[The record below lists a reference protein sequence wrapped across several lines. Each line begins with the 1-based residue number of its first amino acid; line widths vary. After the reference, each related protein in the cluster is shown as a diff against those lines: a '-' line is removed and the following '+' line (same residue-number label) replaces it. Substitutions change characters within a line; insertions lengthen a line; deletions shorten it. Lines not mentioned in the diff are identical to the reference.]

1 MKISETDLSQV
12 FIIENY
18 FAKDIRGS
26 FIKLFNQDEFKKY
39 GLETD
44 FKETYYSIS
53 NRNVIRGLH
62 FQTPPYDHNK
72 IVHVINGSVLDV
84 VVDLRKKSKT
94 YGNYYT
100 FELNSSNKYSLYIPK
115 GFAHGFKSL
124 EDNTM
129 MLYEVSTVF
138 NAQAEGGIRWDSIGY
153 TWSVDNPILSD
164 RDKSFVSLQN
174 FISPF

>member
-1 MKISETDLSQV
+1 LKILETDLSQV

-26 FIKLFNQDEFKKY
+26 FIKLFNQDEFK
-39 GLETD
+39 
-44 FKETYYSIS
+44 
-53 NRNVIRGLH
+53 NVIRGLH

-94 YGNYYT
+94 CGNYYT

-138 NAQAEGGIRWDSIGY
+138 NAQAEGGIKWDSIGFN
-153 TWSVDNPILSD
+153 WNVENPILSD
-164 RDKSFVSLQN
+164 RDKSFRSLQN